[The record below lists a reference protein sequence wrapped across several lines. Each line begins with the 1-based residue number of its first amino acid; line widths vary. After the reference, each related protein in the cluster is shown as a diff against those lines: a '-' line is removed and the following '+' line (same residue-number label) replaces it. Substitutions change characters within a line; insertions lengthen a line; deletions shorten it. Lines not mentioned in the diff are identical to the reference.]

1 LVSRAR
7 LVGPGID
14 PGLYGF
20 ALAALLEALHK
31 FVEPTTEDP
40 AGASAA
46 ETQLGKQATNAA
58 LPLCSGFILPGST
71 EHFGDFVPVLVTR
84 DGEQSQ

>member
-1 LVSRAR
+1 LVSLAR

-40 AGASAA
+40 PGASAA
-46 ETQLGKQATNAA
+46 EAQLRKQATNTAVR
-58 LPLCSGFILPGST
+58 LCSGFILPAST
-71 EHFGDFVPVLVTR
+71 EHFGNLVPILVAR
-84 DGEQSQ
+84 DREQSQ